1 MKDFNI
7 IPGLKVKIL
16 DKDVLIKLGYEP
28 EESDDFFHKIAGKEI
43 VIEQV
48 FDKHAIYTCKE
59 FPDVAIYKV
68 FIEKIVFEEDENLF
82 TFQNIG
88 RILNI
93 SRETVRRN
101 YNSAKI
107 KIYNV
112 VSTNSDFDE
121 YKI

>member
-1 MKDFNI
+1 MNNFNI

-16 DKDVLIKLGYEP
+16 DKDVLMKLGYEP
-28 EESDDFFHKIAGKEI
+28 EDSDDFFHKIAGKEV

-48 FDKHAIYTCKE
+48 FEKHAIYTCKQ

-68 FIEKIVFEEDENLF
+68 FIEKIVFEENENLF

-101 YNSAKI
+101 YNSAREKMF
-107 KIYNV
+107 NV
-112 VSTNSDFDE
+112 LNTNTDFDE